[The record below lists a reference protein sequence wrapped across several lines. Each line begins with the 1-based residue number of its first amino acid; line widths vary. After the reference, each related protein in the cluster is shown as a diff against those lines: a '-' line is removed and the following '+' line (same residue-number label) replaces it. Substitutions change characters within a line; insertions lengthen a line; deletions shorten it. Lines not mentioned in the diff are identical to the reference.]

1 MNTNYHFKI
10 AQIENYD
17 WLTDEMVSECHK
29 SMCKYIGDNP
39 EFEHSIY
46 DVIYHLNDHGPV
58 RLNCRLDAFDD
69 ICVWEFKCVSS
80 LQLEHFLQLVIYAW
94 LWRQPRG
101 NDGELQSNLEIYG
114 PRKFCLMNIR
124 TEEIHELDTYSP
136 YIQEVVEILLDNKYK
151 LREKISNEVFIK
163 RSLEPL
169 EIKRDEREGELLN
182 LKTIPELQ
190 DICHEYGIR
199 GITGISKA
207 ALIEKIEKFKKNG
220 NTLDN
225 MSLQELYELCKKASM
240 IGYKKKSKFEL
251 IELLTPRLNTP

>member
-1 MNTNYHFKI
+1 
-10 AQIENYD
+10 
-17 WLTDEMVSECHK
+17 
-29 SMCKYIGDNP
+29 
-39 EFEHSIY
+39 
-46 DVIYHLNDHGPV
+46 
-58 RLNCRLDAFDD
+58 
-69 ICVWEFKCVSS
+69 
-80 LQLEHFLQLVIYAW
+80 
-94 LWRQPRG
+94 
-101 NDGELQSNLEIYG
+101 
-114 PRKFCLMNIR
+114 MNIR